1 MSKNVVDLV
10 QKTSLKNGQVS
21 SCYQVSRRLY
31 IGYYYI
37 SNGDFIPEL
46 LSLDTSMW
54 FIVYTLL
61 PMQTVNHKT
70 IMIHSNSCMDN
81 IWVAGLQIQ
90 FDLLSLFY

>member
-1 MSKNVVDLV
+1 MDKFQVVIRCQEDCILV
-10 QKTSLKNGQVS
+10 N
-21 SCYQVSRRLY
+21 
-31 IGYYYI
+31 YYI

-61 PMQTVNHKT
+61 PMQIVDHKT
-70 IMIHSNSCMDN
+70 VTIHSNSCVNN

-90 FDLLSLFY
+90 LDLLSLFY